1 MKLPRFEKLRPHFIP
16 LLLLVVSTAAVYAR
30 LLEHDFINLDDKL
43 YVTQNQSVAGFTW
56 QHIKDV
62 FTSFYIGN
70 YAPVQMLSYM
80 LDYTI
85 WGLQSGGYL
94 LTNIVIHAL
103 NGIMV
108 YWLFLRFGDSRLYA
122 TVAAEIFL
130 LHPVQVESVAWISQ
144 RKNLL
149 AMLFFLLAW
158 EWYCRYRDAEPGRKS
173 RLYFLSLFTFVL
185 SLLSKSI
192 AVILPV
198 VLVLDDFCFPEVK
211 RRVALLDKIPFIF
224 AAGVIAAIT
233 MFSQWP
239 DVGEGGR
246 ASEFH
251 GGSLLAT
258 FFTMLPVFCRYLGMT
273 IWPTNLSADYNPPI
287 YQSPDAVVVGAFLLL
302 TAVAWGGWWLYRYD
316 RRLGFWVAFFFVAL
330 LPVSQIVPLFTL
342 MNDRYLYFPMLSVAA
357 FAGTG
362 AAALRRRWNNYPLA
376 VYLLLAFLL
385 TTLAVTTW
393 KRAGVWRN
401 SVTLWS
407 DAVLK
412 APNCGR
418 IWGYLGNA
426 HDAAKDRG
434 PAIYAFQRGLAL
446 EPDNESILYN
456 SGSMYLLLGDNEQA
470 YTLLR
475 KLLDRSPNH
484 IMGLVAFGDLAML
497 RGDFAEGEKSYLRAH
512 QLQPSAP
519 DPLLKLG
526 NAAVVT
532 NRLDDALDYYLR
544 AEETFEGHPV
554 IAYNLACVEAMLG
567 RVELS
572 LSWLD
577 RALQRGYHDE
587 YTLRSNQELE
597 LVRGDV
603 RFEQL
608 LERYFLKSKDR

>member
-1 MKLPRFEKLRPHFIP
+1 MKLPRVDRFRPHILSI
-16 LLLLVVSTAAVYAR
+16 LLLLLATAAVYAR
-30 LLEHDFINLDDKL
+30 LLEHDFINLDDKW
-43 YVTQNQSVAGFTW
+43 YVTQNQSIAGFSW
-56 QHIKDV
+56 QHIKEV

-85 WGLQSGGYL
+85 WGLQPGGYL
-94 LTNIVIHAL
+94 LSNIIIHAL

-108 YWLFLRFGDSRLYA
+108 YWLFLRFAESRLPA
-122 TVAAEIFL
+122 TVAALIFL

-149 AMLFFLLAW
+149 AMLFFLVAW
-158 EWYCRYRDAEPGRKS
+158 EFYCRYQQAAREKRRAAY
-173 RLYFLSLFTFVL
+173 LLSLGAFMAA
-185 SLLSKSI
+185 LLSKSI

-198 VLVLDDFCFPEVK
+198 VLVMYDFCFPEVK
-211 RRVALLDKIPFIF
+211 RRVALPDKIPFIV
-224 AAGVIAAIT
+224 AAAVIAAIT

-246 ASEFH
+246 VSEFH

-273 IWPTNLSADYNPPI
+273 LWPANLSADYNPPI
-287 YQSPDAVVVGAFLLL
+287 YQSPEAPVIGAFLILS
-302 TAVAWGGWWLYRYD
+302 VIVWGGWRLYRFD

-342 MNDRYLYFPMLSVAA
+342 MNDRYLYFPMLSAAA
-357 FAGTG
+357 FAGSL
-362 AAALRRRWNNYPLA
+362 AAYLQRKFGKYPLA
-376 VYLLLAFLL
+376 VYLLLALL
-385 TTLAVTTW
+385 MITLAAATW
-393 KRAGVWRN
+393 QRAAVWRN

-407 DAVLK
+407 DAAAKVTDS
-412 APNCGR
+412 AR

-434 PAIYAFQRGLAL
+434 PAIQAYQRGLEL
-446 EPDNESILYN
+446 DPDNESILYN

-470 YTLLR
+470 YSLLK
-475 KLLDRSPNH
+475 KLLQRSPDH
-484 IMGLVAFGDLAML
+484 IMGLVAFGDVVML
-497 RGDFAEGEKSYLRAH
+497 RGDFAEAEKSYLRAH

-526 NAAVVT
+526 NAAVIT
-532 NRLDDALDYYLR
+532 NRLDAALGYYLR
-544 AEETFEGHPV
+544 AEEAFKGHPE
-554 IAYNLACVEAMLG
+554 IAYNIACVEALLG
-567 RVELS
+567 RVDSS

-577 RALQRGYHDE
+577 KALQRGYNDE
-587 YTLRSNQELE
+587 YRLRTNEE
-597 LVRGDV
+597 LVLVREDL

-608 LERYFLKSKDR
+608 LGRYLQNR